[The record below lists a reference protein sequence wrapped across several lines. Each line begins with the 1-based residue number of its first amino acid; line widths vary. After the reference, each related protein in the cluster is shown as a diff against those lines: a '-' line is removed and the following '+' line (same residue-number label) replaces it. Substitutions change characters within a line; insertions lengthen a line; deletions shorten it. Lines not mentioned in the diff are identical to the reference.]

1 MSRIETAGGAEILY
15 EDSKVDRRISLRRGW
30 TLSGNGAET
39 QQPALASSGF
49 RDIATRNTAVR
60 QVPATNIIGRHAE
73 LEEMRAVLDASLNG
87 DKSVLVVRG
96 EPGVGKTSLVDAFV
110 ASVPAD
116 VRVFRT
122 EGVESEADLGYAGLH
137 RLLRPL
143 LLLADALPTP
153 QRSALNTAFGL
164 ADGAPPHRLH
174 AGLAALSL
182 LAEIAAAS
190 PTLCVID
197 DAHWLDPESLD
208 ALAFVARRLYADPVA
223 MVFVVR
229 EAVPPPLQGFP
240 VLPLKGLTEAD
251 ATAVLNRLFPRPF
264 GPAVASRIVTETGGN
279 PLALHELARTFSA
292 DQLNGHAAQPRPLP
306 IASILEDRFAQR
318 FLRLPAQTQR
328 LLVVLAADQRVDR
341 HALAGAAA
349 RLGLEL
355 GALDA
360 AENAGLIAV
369 GDDIRFCHP
378 LVRSACYRAANQT
391 HRRQAHHALAET
403 LDAERDVE
411 RRAWHLALGAVT
423 ADEGI
428 ASALVAAASKAGD
441 RGAKRLQV
449 ELLSRAAELTPDSE
463 QRGRRFLQAAGA
475 ATLFADTE
483 RVIALVDRARSCTND
498 RLRLAQAM
506 HVEALAPAF
515 RRRFGQSPRLL
526 LNAARAL
533 DEFDRDKARAVALES
548 WFMLGT
554 AKGQADGLTAREFAL
569 EVKCMPRVNTGEPTI
584 VDLLLDGYATVIL
597 DGWEAG
603 ASPLL
608 EAIRRWP
615 KDVSSAEAVH
625 RHMGPPVWAA
635 LSLWDYD
642 GLRRVVE
649 HQVAMTRAAGALNP
663 LLCALVFQLR
673 LQTLTGALDDAD
685 STALEID
692 DLMTMMDGTNE
703 WHCLATAETHAWRG
717 HHADAQA
724 AIVQLHHLA
733 DTEGLGLATQIAH
746 LSAAVLANGSRQY
759 SEAASAAT
767 SIVDDHASECSSNA
781 LVELAEAL
789 AHLDDAHRLPCVLAQ
804 IDERAKASG
813 TNVARGISARAHA
826 LANTGQR
833 AEELY
838 REAIDLLTTTS
849 AASDLARSHLV
860 YGEWLRRENRRTE
873 ARQQLRAAHQQLS
886 DIGAEAFAERARNEL
901 EATGER
907 ARRREVSTLTDL
919 TPQERQVGTLA
930 ARGLTNKE
938 IANEL
943 YISSR
948 TVDYHLRKVFRK
960 LGVESRRQLAKT
972 HLGLVRSPS
981 GGDHG

>member
-1 MSRIETAGGAEILY
+1 MSRIEMTGGAEVLD
-15 EDSKVDRRISLRRGW
+15 EDSRVDRPIILSHGW
-30 TLSGNGAET
+30 SQSGIGAEI
-39 QQPALASSGF
+39 QQPARASS
-49 RDIATRNTAVR
+49 RSRNIPTRNTAVR
-60 QVPATNIIGRHAE
+60 DLAATNIIGRHAE
-73 LEEMRAVLDASLNG
+73 LRGMWAMLDESLSG
-87 DKSVLVVRG
+87 KSVLVVRG
-96 EPGVGKTSLVDAFV
+96 EPGVGKTSLLDAFV
-110 ASVPAD
+110 AGAPAE
-116 VRVFRT
+116 VQVFRT

-143 LLLADALPTP
+143 LLLADGLPTP

-164 ADGAPPHRLH
+164 AHGAPPHRLH
-174 AGLAALSL
+174 VGLAALAL

-190 PTLCVID
+190 PTLCVVD

-208 ALAFVARRLYADPVA
+208 ALAFVARRLHAERVA
-223 MVFVVR
+223 MVFVDR
-229 EAVPPPLQGFP
+229 EAVPTPALHGFP
-240 VLPLKGLTEAD
+240 LLPLNGLTEAD
-251 ATAVLNRLFPRPF
+251 ATEVLNRLFPRPF
-264 GPAVASRIVTETGGN
+264 GPAVASRIATETGGN

-292 DQLNGHAAQPRPLP
+292 DQLNGHATQPRPFP
-306 IASILEDRFAQR
+306 IASILEDRYAQR
-318 FLRLPAQTQR
+318 FLRLPNHTQSI
-328 LLVVLAADQRVDR
+328 LIVLAADQGVDR
-341 HALAGAAA
+341 HVLAGAAA
-349 RLGLEL
+349 TLGLEL
-355 GALDA
+355 GALDP
-360 AENAGLIAV
+360 AENAGLISV

-378 LVRSACYRAANQT
+378 LVRSACYKAAHQT
-391 HRRQAHHALAET
+391 QRRQAHHALAET
-403 LDAERDVE
+403 LDAKRDVE

-423 ADEGI
+423 ADEET
-428 ASALVAAASKAGD
+428 ASALVAAAFQAGE
-441 RGAKRLQV
+441 RGAKRSQV

-498 RLRLAQAM
+498 RLRLAQAL
-506 HVEALAPAF
+506 HVEALAPVF
-515 RRRFGQSPRLL
+515 QRRFGRSPRLL
-526 LNAARAL
+526 LDAAKAL

-554 AKGQADGLTAREFAL
+554 AKGQAAGLIAAEFAQ
-569 EVKCMPRVNTGEPTI
+569 EVRRMPRLNTGEPKI

-597 DGWEAG
+597 EGWGAG

-615 KDVSSAEAVH
+615 EEVSSAEAVH

-663 LLCALVFQLR
+663 LLCALVFQSR
-673 LQTLTGALDDAD
+673 LQTLTGVLDDAD
-685 STALEID
+685 ATALEID
-692 DLMTMMDGTNE
+692 DIMAMMDGTSG

-724 AIVQLHHLA
+724 AIVELHHLA
-733 DTEGLGLATQIAH
+733 DIEGLGLATQVAH

-759 SEAASAAT
+759 SEAVSAAE
-767 SIVDDHASECSSNA
+767 SIVEDHASEFSSHA

-789 AHLDDAHRLPCVLAQ
+789 AHLDDEQRLPCVLAQ

-838 REAIDLLTTTS
+838 CEAIDLLTSTS
-849 AASDLARSHLV
+849 AASDLARAHLV
-860 YGEWLRRENRRTE
+860 YGEWLRRENRRTD
-873 ARQQLRAAHQQLS
+873 ARVQLRAAYQQLS
-886 DIGAEAFAERARNEL
+886 DLGAEAFAGRARHEL

-907 ARRREVSTLTDL
+907 ARRRDGSTPSDL

-930 ARGLTNKE
+930 ARGFTNKE
-938 IANEL
+938 IASEL
-943 YISSR
+943 FISAP

-960 LGVESRRQLAKT
+960 LGIESRRQLAKP
-972 HLGLVRSPS
+972 HLGLARSPF

>member
-1 MSRIETAGGAEILY
+1 MEVAAI
-15 EDSKVDRRISLRRGW
+15 
-30 TLSGNGAET
+30 
-39 QQPALASSGF
+39 
-49 RDIATRNTAVR
+49 
-60 QVPATNIIGRHAE
+60 NIIGRNAE
-73 LEEMRAVLDASLNG
+73 LREMRGALDAAFDG

-110 ASVPAD
+110 ADAPAE
-116 VRVFRT
+116 VRVLRT

-143 LLLADALPTP
+143 LLSTDGLPTP
-153 QRSALNTAFGL
+153 QRSALNTALGL
-164 ADGAPPHRLH
+164 EEGAPPHRLH
-174 AGLAALSL
+174 IGLAALTL
-182 LAEIAAAS
+182 LAETATVW
-190 PTLCVID
+190 PTLCVVD

-208 ALAFVARRLYADPVA
+208 ALAFVARRLHTDPVA
-223 MVFVVR
+223 MVFVAR
-229 EAVPPPLQGFP
+229 EAVTLPALHGFP
-240 VLPLKGLTEAD
+240 VLQVNGLAEAD

-264 GPAVASRIVTETGGN
+264 EAAVASRIAAETGGN
-279 PLALHELARTFSA
+279 PLALYELARTFSA
-292 DQLNGHAAQPRPLP
+292 DQLNGHATQPRPLP
-306 IASILEDRFAQR
+306 IATVLEDRYAQR
-318 FLRLPAQTQR
+318 FLRLPAHTQS

-341 HALAGAAA
+341 HVLAGAAA
-349 RLGLEL
+349 RLGVEL
-355 GALDA
+355 GALEA

-378 LVRSACYRAANQT
+378 LVRSACYRAANQI
-391 HRRQAHHALAET
+391 HRRQAHRALAET
-403 LDAERDVE
+403 LDADRDVE
-411 RRAWHLALGAVT
+411 RRAWHLALAAVT
-423 ADEGI
+423 ADETT
-428 ASALVAAASKAGD
+428 ASAIVVAASKAGE
-441 RGAKRLQV
+441 RGAKRSQA

-475 ATLFADTE
+475 ATLYADTE
-483 RVIALVDRARSCTND
+483 RVVELVERARSCTND

-506 HVEALAPAF
+506 HVEALAPVF

-554 AKGQADGLTAREFAL
+554 AKGRADGLTAREFAL
-569 EVKCMPRVNTGEPTI
+569 EVMRMPRVTTGDPTI

-597 DGWEAG
+597 DGWQAG

-615 KDVSSAEAVH
+615 DDVTSAEAVH

-635 LSLWDYD
+635 FSLWDYD

-649 HQVAMTRAAGALNP
+649 HQVSMTRAAGALNP
-663 LLCALVFQLR
+663 LLCALVFQRR
-673 LQTLTGALDDAD
+673 LQTVLGALDNADA
-685 STALEID
+685 TALEID
-692 DLMTMMDGTNE
+692 DIMAMLDGTNN

-717 HHADAQA
+717 HHAEAQT
-724 AIVQLHHLA
+724 AIAELHRLA
-733 DTEGLGLATQIAH
+733 DIEGLGLATQMAH
-746 LSAAVLANGSRQY
+746 LSAAILANGSRQY
-759 SEAASAAT
+759 SEAATAAA
-767 SIVDDHASECSSNA
+767 SIVDDHASELSSHA

-789 AHLDDAHRLPCVLAQ
+789 AHLDDDHRLPCVLAR
-804 IDERAKASG
+804 IDERAKPSG
-813 TNVARGISARAHA
+813 TNVALGISARAHA
-826 LANTGQR
+826 LANTGRR

-838 REAIDLLTTTS
+838 REAVELLTATS

-860 YGEWLRRENRRTE
+860 YGEWLRRENRRTD
-873 ARQQLRAAHQQLS
+873 AREQLRAAHRQLS

-938 IANEL
+938 IACEL

-960 LGVESRRQLAKT
+960 LGVDSRRQLAKS
-972 HLGLVRSPS
+972 HLG
-981 GGDHG
+981 